1 MAFVLHTN
9 ANTDATFQ
17 VLLLRSGDISP
28 NPGPEGCDSSTTDTA
43 QHNASSQHLRRI
55 GVEQTGAGGGLAF
68 LYRDGLTTAI
78 RPSLHM
84 KSVEMMLYSHYLHFH
99 YRHGSAQQFHAGV
112 LSEIAKYESCRKY
125 HSARACA
132 YGHNTNDFVTLHVG
146 LYSVFIRDWLKVYP
160 GEQLLIYRLDEWIE
174 NCPKVFSEVLKFVEL
189 DSLPEET
196 VREICAREMAN
207 SGANKKKMV
216 GPMMD
221 QTRRLLVDFYA
232 ESNRE
237 LSKLLGD
244 DRYLWKR

>member
-1 MAFVLHTN
+1 MANGMKSLTADGSPTTLYEFDN
-9 ANTDATFQ
+9 WRTFF
-17 VLLLRSGDISP
+17 GDRYD
-28 NPGPEGCDSSTTDTA
+28 GPIC
-43 QHNASSQHLRRI
+43 
-55 GVEQTGAGGGLAF
+55 
-68 LYRDGLTTAI
+68 TTADLLYAVQPKTKLVI
-78 RPSLHM
+78 TLRDP
-84 KSVEMMLYSHYLHFH
+84 VDRLYSHYLHFH
-99 YRHGSAQQFHAGV
+99 YKHGSAQQFHAGV
-112 LSEIAKYESCRKY
+112 LSEIAKYESCRRY